1 MSNSSLES
9 GLRRAVDRRQRS
21 EVWDARLGTV
31 LVAVA
36 VAALLAVVLGYGG
49 VAIHVG
55 AILVVAAPTVLLVKG
70 LLSLREALAS
80 RRWPTVPGVVAACA
94 HNVKEGVHIVRAAYT
109 YAVDGES
116 HASDRIAV
124 GDFRTRDAASAS
136 AKAAAYSTG
145 SEVVVHYDPECPD
158 KAVLETGPNRTVWQP
173 LVMGLLGLPIAWLA
187 AEYIWGL

>member
-9 GLRRAVDRRQRS
+9 GLHRAVDRRQRS

-31 LVAVA
+31 LAAVA
-36 VAALLAVVLGYGG
+36 VAALLAVVLGYGE
-49 VAIHVG
+49 VAIYVG
-55 AILVVAAPTVLLVKG
+55 SILVVAAPTVLLVKG
-70 LLSLREALAS
+70 FVSLREALAS
-80 RRWPTVPGVVAACA
+80 RRWPIVPGVVAACA
-94 HNVKEGVHIVRAAYT
+94 HDIKEGVHVVRAAYT

-145 SEVVVHYDPECPD
+145 SEVVVHYDPERPNR
-158 KAVLETGPNRTVWQP
+158 AVLETGPNRTVWEP
-173 LVMGLLGLPIAWLA
+173 LTIGLLGLPVAWLVVN
-187 AEYIWGL
+187 YIWGL